1 MLTPRTRRL
10 VRLGRAP
17 ILGLLCGLWLL
28 AGCSFR
34 GIRPS
39 FGISGAIPG
48 RSGTQAEFAAA
59 LFQTT
64 GARLLPGHGWTLVAN
79 GSVFDSIVAD
89 IAQAQT
95 SINFV
100 EYIWEPGAASD
111 RLLQAL
117 SQRPAHVRCRVL
129 ADALGSPAFA
139 QKVAPQLRAMGCEA
153 RLFRP
158 VTVLNLLERNH
169 RKLVVIDGKV
179 AYLGG
184 FGVRDEW
191 RSKRRR
197 YFGRARRRFA
207 DEWRD
212 DNIRLQG
219 PVVNDVQ
226 RAFAQNWQ
234 EAGGA
239 LLPAAELPVIAP
251 AGAARVAFVSS
262 SAGYVTDSERLLHL
276 LIGAARKRIYIA
288 NAYFVPDES
297 LLLLLAEKA
306 QQGVAVQV
314 IAPGGKNDLPLAEIG
329 QRQMYRQLLAAG
341 VKIFEYQPVM
351 MHAKTMLIDDELA
364 VIGSLNLNLLSLSR
378 LEEAVVVVDDPQL
391 VQALDASWRS
401 DRAESREIRLK
412 SYSAARPGGTE

>member
-1 MLTPRTRRL
+1 MTARYALIL
-10 VRLGRAP
+10 FLFLGV
-17 ILGLLCGLWLL
+17 GG
-28 AGCSFR
+28 GCSFR
-34 GIRPS
+34 GIRSS
-39 FGISGAIPG
+39 FVIGGAIPSRG
-48 RSGTQAEFAAA
+48 SDKTAFAAA

-64 GARLLPGHGWTLVAN
+64 GARMQAGHRWSLVAN
-79 GSVFDSIVAD
+79 GSVFDSIATD
-89 IAQAQT
+89 IGQAQS

-100 EYIWEPGAASD
+100 EYIWEEGAASD

-117 SQRPAHVRCRVL
+117 AQRAANVRCRVL
-129 ADALGSPAFA
+129 VDALGSPAFA
-139 QKVAPQLRAMGCEA
+139 RKVAPQLRAIGCQA
-153 RLFRP
+153 RIFRP
-158 VTVLNLLERNH
+158 VTLRNLLERNH
-169 RKLVVIDGKV
+169 RKLVVLDGRI

-219 PVVNDVQ
+219 PAVNDVQ

-234 EAGGA
+234 EAGGD
-239 LLPAAELPVIAP
+239 LLPADELPPIAP
-251 AGAARVAFVSS
+251 VGEARVAFVSS
-262 SAGYVTDSERLLHL
+262 TAGYVTDSERLLHL
-276 LIGAARKRIYIA
+276 LIGSARRRIYIA

-297 LLLLLAEKA
+297 LLRLLADKA
-306 QQGVAVQV
+306 RHGVAVQV

-329 QRQMYRQLLAAG
+329 QRQLYRQLLSAG

-351 MHAKTMLIDDELA
+351 MHAKTMLIDDDLA

-391 VQALDASWRS
+391 VQALDDSWRS
-401 DRAESREIRLK
+401 DRAESHEIRLRSP
-412 SYSAARPGGTE
+412 SYTKPSETE

>member
-1 MLTPRTRRL
+1 MLLRL
-10 VRLGRAP
+10 FLLPLAALLG
-17 ILGLLCGLWLL
+17 
-28 AGCSFR
+28 GCSFR

-39 FGISGAIPG
+39 FAIAGPIPAVSRTSG
-48 RSGTQAEFAAA
+48 EFAAA

-64 GARLLPGHGWTLVAN
+64 GARLLPGHRWALAEN
-79 GSVFDSIVAD
+79 GSVFESIAAD
-89 IAQAQT
+89 IVQAQT

-100 EYIWEPGAASD
+100 EYIWDPGAASD

-117 SQRPAHVRCRVL
+117 ALRPAQVRCRVL
-129 ADALGSPAFA
+129 VDALGSPAFA
-139 QKVAPQLRAMGCEA
+139 QKVAPQLRAIGCEA

-158 VTVLNLLERNH
+158 LTLRNLLERNH
-169 RKLVVIDGKV
+169 RKLVVIDGRV

-184 FGVRDEW
+184 FGVRDNW

-197 YFGRARRRFA
+197 FFGRARRRFA
-207 DEWRD
+207 DEWRE

-219 PVVNDVQ
+219 PAVSDVQ

-239 LLPAAELPVIAP
+239 LLPAAELPTIAP
-251 AGAARVAFVSS
+251 DGAARVAFVSS
-262 SAGYVTDSERLLHL
+262 TAGYVTDSERLLHL
-276 LIGAARKRIYIA
+276 LIGGARKRIYIA

-297 LLLLLAEKA
+297 LLQLLADKA
-306 QQGVAVQV
+306 QQGVQVQV
-314 IAPGGKNDLPLAEIG
+314 LAPGGKNDLPLAELG
-329 QRQMYRQLLAAG
+329 QRQVYRELLSAG

-378 LEEAVVVVDDPQL
+378 LDEAVVVIDDPSL
-391 VQALDASWRS
+391 VRELDASWRS
-401 DRAESREIRLK
+401 DCAESRQIR
-412 SYSAARPGGTE
+412 R